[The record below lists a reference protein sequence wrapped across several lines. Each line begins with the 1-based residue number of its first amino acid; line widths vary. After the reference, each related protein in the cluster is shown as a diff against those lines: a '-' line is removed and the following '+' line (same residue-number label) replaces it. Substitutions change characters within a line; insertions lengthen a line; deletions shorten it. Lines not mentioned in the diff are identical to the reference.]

1 MRSYLHFIKNPDFC
15 AKSGPNLDQF
25 AQKSPDPDQSPEIWT
40 KVGVNGDGL
49 GVVPQ
54 HLLSLELLLLACTVE
69 LFAQTWSKEAVSQ
82 SIFALLGLLVLSKD
96 KDKPKLIIM

>member
-1 MRSYLHFIKNPDFC
+1 M
-15 AKSGPNLDQF
+15 
-25 AQKSPDPDQSPEIWT
+25 
-40 KVGVNGDGL
+40 GVNGDGL

-82 SIFALLGLLVLSKD
+82 SILDLLVLLGLSKD
-96 KDKPKLIIM
+96 ADEPKFIILYHVSCKGAAIFI